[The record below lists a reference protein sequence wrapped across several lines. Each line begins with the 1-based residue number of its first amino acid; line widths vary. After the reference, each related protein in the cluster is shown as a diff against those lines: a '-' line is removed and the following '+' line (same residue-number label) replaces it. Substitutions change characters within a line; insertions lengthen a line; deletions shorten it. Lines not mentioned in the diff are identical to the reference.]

1 MPIVIDQIGQ
11 AGKAVERQLAHHAPT
26 RALAAIP
33 RTARFMGETV
43 VARYTERP
51 PGLPNPALSV
61 GLVAQVAIDET
72 MLSIAMG
79 PNRFPRRADYERV
92 GAELA
97 HARLLFEDR
106 GWLEDPRSYHLDPPP
121 LVDPAITKGWALG
134 TSIERLV
141 FPSGFSPREEEPGHA
156 RWVRYEANTTALA
169 TVLRHRDRPRPWV
182 VAIHGFAMGY
192 PSADLIGLGALRLHR
207 DLGFNVA
214 MPTLPL
220 HGPRRVTRISGEAM
234 LSFDLI
240 DSLHGLAQAVWD
252 VRRVISWVRTQSP
265 TGIVLGGVSLG
276 GYLAALVAGIEPDL
290 DGVIAGVPVVDFPA
304 LFHAHS
310 PTNIRLR
317 SIEHE
322 ILGGNAETVHQV
334 VQPCSFPALV
344 PQDRR
349 FVFAGT
355 GDRMATAM
363 QAHQLWRHWE
373 GPEMCWY
380 AGNHVG
386 YLWAP
391 EVRRFVGTALRNT
404 LPEALPAP

>member
-1 MPIVIDQIGQ
+1 
-11 AGKAVERQLAHHAPT
+11 
-26 RALAAIP
+26 
-33 RTARFMGETV
+33 
-43 VARYTERP
+43 
-51 PGLPNPALSV
+51 
-61 GLVAQVAIDET
+61 
-72 MLSIAMG
+72 
-79 PNRFPRRADYERV
+79 
-92 GAELA
+92 
-97 HARLLFEDR
+97 
-106 GWLEDPRSYHLDPPP
+106 
-121 LVDPAITKGWALG
+121 
-134 TSIERLV
+134 
-141 FPSGFSPREEEPGHA
+141 
-156 RWVRYEANTTALA
+156 
-169 TVLRHRDRPRPWV
+169 
-182 VAIHGFAMGY
+182 MGY